1 MSIFLTSGDGLAC
14 PQEESPGCS
23 PRHQVRS
30 QASVLQHFPPSGREE
45 RDSQPLT
52 EKAKVHAHTQPL
64 QPHQAAHLLL
74 LLLLLLLGDLG
85 GLVLPHQL
93 REVSYVFICL
103 LQEVSQALVLLLV
116 DEFSV
121 ALLVLGLRK
130 RVVMAEACD
139 SPVHQHPGQ

>member
-1 MSIFLTSGDGLAC
+1 M
-14 PQEESPGCS
+14 
-23 PRHQVRS
+23 
-30 QASVLQHFPPSGREE
+30 
-45 RDSQPLT
+45 
-52 EKAKVHAHTQPL
+52 HAHTQPL
-64 QPHQAAHLLL
+64 QPHQAAHLL